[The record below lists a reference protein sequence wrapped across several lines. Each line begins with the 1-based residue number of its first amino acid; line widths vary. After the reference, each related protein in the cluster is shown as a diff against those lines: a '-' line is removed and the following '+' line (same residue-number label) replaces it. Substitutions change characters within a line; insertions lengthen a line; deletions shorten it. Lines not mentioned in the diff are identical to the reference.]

1 MRIGRDRA
9 QIIKR
14 DVEELLRHRLEP
26 LEQVPSRRLACR
38 HVGQNQRAPAPAAR
52 GKRLQQAIAVDE
64 AGGLVVDDDDRKIG
78 PFDKAGDD
86 RRDSGRRVDH
96 QIIEFI
102 LHHAAPPPTP
112 SPPPPPPPAPPPPP
126 PPPP

>member
-9 QIIKR
+9 QMIKR

-26 LEQVPSRRLACR
+26 LEQVPSRLLACR

-64 AGGLVVDDDDRKIG
+64 AGGLVVDDDDRSEEHTSELQSLMRISYAVFCLK
-78 PFDKAGDD
+78 KKN
-86 RRDSGRRVDH
+86 
-96 QIIEFI
+96 
-102 LHHAAPPPTP
+102 
-112 SPPPPPPPAPPPPP
+112 
-126 PPPP
+126 